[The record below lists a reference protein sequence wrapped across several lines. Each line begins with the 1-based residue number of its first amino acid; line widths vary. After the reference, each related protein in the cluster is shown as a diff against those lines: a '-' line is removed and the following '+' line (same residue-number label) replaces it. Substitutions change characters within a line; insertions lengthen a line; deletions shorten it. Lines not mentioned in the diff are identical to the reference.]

1 MGSRTKAR
9 ECALQALYQLDTS
22 GGTPA
27 DALAGLWAHFEPV
40 DEDTKLF
47 AEALVSGARR
57 EQTTIDQL
65 IQRTSTNWKLERMAR
80 VDRNILRLAV
90 YEILKRSDVP
100 VKVTLNEAI
109 ELSKKYGSEEASG
122 MRLAFK
128 KLFVFG
134 LGSARSDEE
143 LAARLADA
151 LRRLAQAGV
160 KDAALQLP
168 ARLAPE
174 RGVQTLME
182 GDGAIAR
189 ALVFTPEPAK
199 LVTSLSQ
206 SSGSSQ
212 VERRVVKVPSPPR
225 VSPPPRTRQRPP
237 PPVSPA
243 GVTTAPPPSEPEQPA
258 DAPALRPPPPRPQR
272 YVPPPPKEAGPKK
285 KRH

>member
-9 ECALQALYQLDTS
+9 ECAMQALYQLDLS

-27 DALAGLWAHFEPV
+27 DVLAGLWAHFEPV
-40 DEDTKLF
+40 DEDTKIF

-65 IQRTSTNWKLERMAR
+65 IQRTSANWRLSGRLSRMIRAGL
-80 VDRNILRLAV
+80 VIGAAG
-90 YEILKRSDVP
+90 
-100 VKVTLNEAI
+100 EA
-109 ELSKKYGSEEASG
+109 LLTPPG

-134 LGSARSDEE
+134 LGSASTEPE

-168 ARLAPE
+168 ARLPPD

-182 GDGAIAR
+182 GDGVIAR
-189 ALVFTPEPAK
+189 ALVFTAEPAK

-206 SSGSSQ
+206 SGSSQ
-212 VERRVVKVPSPPR
+212 VERRV
-225 VSPPPRTRQRPP
+225 
-237 PPVSPA
+237 
-243 GVTTAPPPSEPEQPA
+243 
-258 DAPALRPPPPRPQR
+258 
-272 YVPPPPKEAGPKK
+272 
-285 KRH
+285 

>member
-27 DALAGLWAHFEPV
+27 DVLAGLWAHFG
-40 DEDTKLF
+40 
-47 AEALVSGARR
+47 AAGEALL
-57 EQTTIDQL
+57 T
-65 IQRTSTNWKLERMAR
+65 
-80 VDRNILRLAV
+80 
-90 YEILKRSDVP
+90 P
-100 VKVTLNEAI
+100 P
-109 ELSKKYGSEEASG
+109 G

-134 LGSARSDEE
+134 LGTARGDEE
-143 LAARLADA
+143 LAGRLADA

-174 RGVQTLME
+174 LGVRTLKE
-182 GDGAIAR
+182 GDGTLAR

-206 SSGSSQ
+206 SSGAQ
-212 VERRVVKVPSPPR
+212 VERRVVKVPSPPKA
-225 VSPPPRTRQRPP
+225 S
-237 PPVSPA
+237 
-243 GVTTAPPPSEPEQPA
+243 
-258 DAPALRPPPPRPQR
+258 
-272 YVPPPPKEAGPKK
+272 
-285 KRH
+285 